1 MEEQE
6 SSAPNFIPKDLLDI
20 ICILERDERHHSYKI
35 VRNRTGFSLIAKFGA
50 KNVESTSLKNNASVQ
65 QTASHQDKKQ
75 LSSEDKLRNKRR
87 KRGRKYSS
95 SRVSGI
101 TFASQHTDK
110 NLKKHQNSSDAN
122 TVEQPK
128 PKKKKTPAQ
137 VARDCARQKAYWKN
151 VKVAKKLRAENLAAH
166 NKLQETEAVPSS
178 QVSVPAI
185 SQPENSGCLEVTALV
200 SESNSCVT
208 IEKGTDKTAQA
219 QSDLHEL
226 SAEVAESEKSSILL
240 DTSDE
245 LEFRKH
251 LLNQLS
257 EPDSDEDS
265 PSVCGNCMK
274 EREELRR
281 CLGCK
286 FVRYCSKECQASDWP
301 SHKHLCHSIQTL
313 PSLRDFAGST

>member
-35 VRNRTGFSLIAKFGA
+35 VRNRTGISLIAKFGD
-50 KNVESTSLKNNASVQ
+50 KNVESTPLQNNASVQ

-101 TFASQHTDK
+101 TFSSQHTDK

-122 TVEQPK
+122 IVEQPK
-128 PKKKKTPAQ
+128 LKKKKTPAQ
-137 VARDCARQKAYWKN
+137 VARDCTRQKAYWKN

-166 NKLQETEAVPSS
+166 NKLQETKTVPGAVPSS
-178 QVSVPAI
+178 QVSITAI
-185 SQPENSGCLEVTALV
+185 SQPENSGCLEVPALV

-208 IEKGTDKTAQA
+208 IEKGTDKTAQT

-226 SAEVAESEKSSILL
+226 SAEVAELEKSSILL

-251 LLNQLS
+251 ILNQFS

-265 PSVCGNCMK
+265 PSLFDTLSLNI
-274 EREELRR
+274 R
-281 CLGCK
+281 
-286 FVRYCSKECQASDWP
+286 F
-301 SHKHLCHSIQTL
+301 HLY
-313 PSLRDFAGST
+313 SLS